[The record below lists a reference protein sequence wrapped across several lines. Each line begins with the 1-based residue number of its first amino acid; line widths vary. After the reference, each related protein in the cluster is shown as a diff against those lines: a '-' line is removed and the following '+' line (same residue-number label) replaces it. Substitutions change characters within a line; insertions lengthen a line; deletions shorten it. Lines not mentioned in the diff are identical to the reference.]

1 MEWTDIRLT
10 VSKADAE
17 AAEAV
22 ATMIA
27 EGGIY
32 IEDYSDI
39 EEQVEQI
46 AHVDLIEQELLDKPR
61 DTVIIHMYLEPG
73 ASPVETL
80 ALIAARM
87 EAAGIPY
94 TSETE
99 GVEQEDWQNGWR
111 KYYHPMDVGQR
122 LAIVPSWQDYDT
134 DRVKLILDPG
144 LAFGTGGHE
153 TTNLCLE
160 VLDERVKGGERVL
173 DIGTGSGILAIA
185 ALKLGAAVAEG
196 VDIDPVAVRTAGENA
211 ALNGVADKLTVLVGD
226 LSDKASGKYDI
237 ITANIVANAIMS
249 LAPAVPGLMADDA
262 VFIAS
267 GIIDSRKDE
276 VIAALEAAGLTDP
289 IGTQLLHFY
298 NDLLHLDFGT
308 SRRIQNGA
316 SVVKVIG
323 KKFGVSMR
331 LGLISAGISLLVG
344 IMLGILQTAFKDK
357 VFDWIG
363 TAYTVFV
370 NAVPSLVSYS
380 LVLVFGSKY
389 LGFPTLYSTRNVGP
403 SSVLPIVC
411 LSLASIAGY
420 ALWTRRY
427 MVDELTRDYIKLARV
442 KGLSSRE
449 IMFKHVLRNAMVPM
463 VQYIP
468 QSILLTVGG
477 SLLMERFFSVP
488 GMGPLLTDAIQRYD
502 LNVVQ
507 TLVILYA
514 ALGIVGVFLGDVLM
528 MLVDPRITL
537 TGKEAAR

>member
-173 DIGTGSGILAIA
+173 DIGTGSGILA

-262 VFIAS
+262 VFMPAAS
-267 GIIDSRKDE
+267 ST
-276 VIAALEAAGLTDP
+276 AGRMRSSLRWKP
-289 IGTQLLHFY
+289 P
-298 NDLLHLDFGT
+298 
-308 SRRIQNGA
+308 A
-316 SVVKVIG
+316 SLCWK
-323 KKFGVSMR
+323 
-331 LGLISAGISLLVG
+331 
-344 IMLGILQTAFKDK
+344 
-357 VFDWIG
+357 
-363 TAYTVFV
+363 
-370 NAVPSLVSYS
+370 
-380 LVLVFGSKY
+380 
-389 LGFPTLYSTRNVGP
+389 
-403 SSVLPIVC
+403 
-411 LSLASIAGY
+411 
-420 ALWTRRY
+420 
-427 MVDELTRDYIKLARV
+427 
-442 KGLSSRE
+442 
-449 IMFKHVLRNAMVPM
+449 
-463 VQYIP
+463 
-468 QSILLTVGG
+468 
-477 SLLMERFFSVP
+477 
-488 GMGPLLTDAIQRYD
+488 
-502 LNVVQ
+502 
-507 TLVILYA
+507 
-514 ALGIVGVFLGDVLM
+514 
-528 MLVDPRITL
+528 
-537 TGKEAAR
+537 

>member
-87 EAAGIPY
+87 EVAGIPY

-276 VIAALEAAGLTDP
+276 VVAALEAAGLAV
-289 IGTQLLHFY
+289 LE
-298 NDLLHLDFGT
+298 
-308 SRRIQNGA
+308 
-316 SVVKVIG
+316 VKEKRG
-323 KKFGVSMR
+323 
-331 LGLISAGISLLVG
+331 
-344 IMLGILQTAFKDK
+344 
-357 VFDWIG
+357 WEC
-363 TAYTVFV
+363 
-370 NAVPSLVSYS
+370 
-380 LVLVFGSKY
+380 
-389 LGFPTLYSTRNVGP
+389 
-403 SSVLPIVC
+403 IVC
-411 LSLASIAGY
+411 KKA
-420 ALWTRRY
+420 
-427 MVDELTRDYIKLARV
+427 
-442 KGLSSRE
+442 
-449 IMFKHVLRNAMVPM
+449 
-463 VQYIP
+463 
-468 QSILLTVGG
+468 
-477 SLLMERFFSVP
+477 
-488 GMGPLLTDAIQRYD
+488 
-502 LNVVQ
+502 
-507 TLVILYA
+507 
-514 ALGIVGVFLGDVLM
+514 
-528 MLVDPRITL
+528 
-537 TGKEAAR
+537 

>member
-1 MEWTDIRLT
+1 MEWTDISIT
-10 VSKADAE
+10 VAKRDADTAE
-17 AAEAV
+17 AIATTV
-22 ATMIA
+22 AN
-27 EGGIY
+27 GGIY
-32 IEDYSDI
+32 IEDYSDL
-39 EEQVEQI
+39 EQQAWEI

-276 VIAALEAAGLTDP
+276 VIAALESAGLAV
-289 IGTQLLHFY
+289 LE
-298 NDLLHLDFGT
+298 
-308 SRRIQNGA
+308 
-316 SVVKVIG
+316 VKEKRG
-323 KKFGVSMR
+323 
-331 LGLISAGISLLVG
+331 
-344 IMLGILQTAFKDK
+344 
-357 VFDWIG
+357 WEC
-363 TAYTVFV
+363 
-370 NAVPSLVSYS
+370 
-380 LVLVFGSKY
+380 
-389 LGFPTLYSTRNVGP
+389 
-403 SSVLPIVC
+403 IVC
-411 LSLASIAGY
+411 KKA
-420 ALWTRRY
+420 
-427 MVDELTRDYIKLARV
+427 
-442 KGLSSRE
+442 
-449 IMFKHVLRNAMVPM
+449 
-463 VQYIP
+463 
-468 QSILLTVGG
+468 
-477 SLLMERFFSVP
+477 
-488 GMGPLLTDAIQRYD
+488 
-502 LNVVQ
+502 
-507 TLVILYA
+507 
-514 ALGIVGVFLGDVLM
+514 
-528 MLVDPRITL
+528 
-537 TGKEAAR
+537 

>member
-87 EAAGIPY
+87 EAADIPY

-211 ALNGVADKLTVLVGD
+211 ALNGVADKLTVLGRGNFNILGTDDNINRSIPAESLVNTFKLFAENLNSAVIKHNSVENICLTDKVCNKCVHRLVVYILGRTNLLDYTVVHNNNTVAHGQSLFLIVSNIDKGD
-226 LSDKASGKYDI
+226 SERLMHFLQLHLHI
-237 ITANIVANAIMS
+237 
-249 LAPAVPGLMADDA
+249 LAHLEVKSRQRFVQQEHFRFVHDS
-262 VFIAS
+262 S
-267 GIIDSRKDE
+267 GIATRCCCPPERES
-276 VIAALEAAGLTDP
+276 
-289 IGTQLLHFY
+289 
-298 NDLLHLDFGT
+298 T
-308 SRRIQNGA
+308 SR
-316 SVVKVIG
+316 
-323 KKFGVSMR
+323 
-331 LGLISAGISLLVG
+331 
-344 IMLGILQTAFKDK
+344 
-357 VFDWIG
+357 
-363 TAYTVFV
+363 
-370 NAVPSLVSYS
+370 YS
-380 LVLVFGSKY
+380 
-389 LGFPTLYSTRNVGP
+389 
-403 SSVLPIVC
+403 
-411 LSLASIAGY
+411 
-420 ALWTRRY
+420 
-427 MVDELTRDYIKLARV
+427 
-442 KGLSSRE
+442 
-449 IMFKHVLRNAMVPM
+449 
-463 VQYIP
+463 
-468 QSILLTVGG
+468 
-477 SLLMERFFSVP
+477 
-488 GMGPLLTDAIQRYD
+488 
-502 LNVVQ
+502 
-507 TLVILYA
+507 
-514 ALGIVGVFLGDVLM
+514 
-528 MLVDPRITL
+528 
-537 TGKEAAR
+537 

>member
-73 ASPVETL
+73 DSPVEML

-122 LAIVPSWQDYDT
+122 LAVVPSWQDYET
-134 DRVKLILDPG
+134 NRVKLILDPG

-160 VLDERVKGGERVL
+160 VLDERVRGGERVL

-237 ITANIVANAIMS
+237 ITANIVANAIMA

-276 VIAALEAAGLTDP
+276 VIAALEAAGLTV
-289 IGTQLLHFY
+289 LE
-298 NDLLHLDFGT
+298 
-308 SRRIQNGA
+308 
-316 SVVKVIG
+316 VKEKRG
-323 KKFGVSMR
+323 
-331 LGLISAGISLLVG
+331 
-344 IMLGILQTAFKDK
+344 
-357 VFDWIG
+357 WEC
-363 TAYTVFV
+363 
-370 NAVPSLVSYS
+370 
-380 LVLVFGSKY
+380 
-389 LGFPTLYSTRNVGP
+389 
-403 SSVLPIVC
+403 IVC
-411 LSLASIAGY
+411 KKA
-420 ALWTRRY
+420 
-427 MVDELTRDYIKLARV
+427 
-442 KGLSSRE
+442 
-449 IMFKHVLRNAMVPM
+449 
-463 VQYIP
+463 
-468 QSILLTVGG
+468 
-477 SLLMERFFSVP
+477 
-488 GMGPLLTDAIQRYD
+488 
-502 LNVVQ
+502 
-507 TLVILYA
+507 
-514 ALGIVGVFLGDVLM
+514 
-528 MLVDPRITL
+528 
-537 TGKEAAR
+537 